1 MQLPYFY
8 EPFIDTA
15 AKEFSL
21 SEDASRHAV
30 LVLRMKAGEQLQITD
45 GEGMLVTA
53 TIIGAHKKNTVV
65 QINTVEHIPYTNKN
79 IGLAIAPTKNIG
91 RIEWLLEKVTE
102 IGIKSIVLLQTSR
115 TERTNIKAERLQHI
129 LVSAMLQS
137 RQAYLPELSVS
148 VPFEHIV
155 TTNEYAEKYIAHCL
169 EDAGKTTLQN
179 IRSAESK
186 IILIGPEGDF
196 TEDEINLAIRQG
208 FKPVSLGHTRLRT
221 ETAGLVAAV
230 VLTI

>member
-8 EPFIDTA
+8 EPVIDVT

-21 SEDASRHAV
+21 SEDASRHVAQ
-30 LVLRMKAGEQLQITD
+30 VLRMKAGEQLQITD
-45 GEGMLVTA
+45 GKGMLATA
-53 TIIGAHKKNTVV
+53 TIINAHKKNTVV
-65 QINTVEHIPYTNKN
+65 QINSVEHIPYTNKN
-79 IGLAIAPTKNIG
+79 TSLAIAPTKNIG

-102 IGIKSIVLLQTSR
+102 IGIKSIVLLQTKR
-115 TERTNIKAERLQHI
+115 TERSNVKAERLQHI

-148 VPFEHIV
+148 VPFENIV
-155 TTNEYAEKYIAHCL
+155 KMNDYTEKYIAHCV
-169 EDAGKTTLQN
+169 EDPHKTTLRN
-179 IRSAESK
+179 INSAASK

-196 TEDEINLAIRQG
+196 TDDEINLAINEG
-208 FKPVSLGHTRLRT
+208 FKPVSLGLTRLRT

-230 VLTI
+230 ALTI